1 MLRIAKVTPKDHYLL
16 EVFLS
21 NGTTVILNMAAR
33 LDSIRFMDLRDKAF
47 FDTVSTDGRCVR
59 WGGQIEVPL
68 SEVFHLA
75 QK

>member
-47 FDTVSTDGRCVR
+47 FDTVSTDGRFVR

>member
-1 MLRIAKVTPKDHYLL
+1 MLRIAKVTPREHYLL
-16 EVFLS
+16 EVLLT
-21 NGTTVILNMAAR
+21 NGTSVVLNMAAR
-33 LDSIRFMDLRDKAF
+33 LENIRFMPLTDKTF
-47 FDTVSTDGRCVR
+47 FDSVTTDGRFLR